1 MPILDNPRHE
11 QFAQRV
17 AAGVNATL
25 AYIAAGYSRNGAA
38 QSGARLMRDAR
49 IRARVDEIKRHIA
62 VKLTNYSIREVDAR
76 VRALQDRW
84 DGMLRIIAA
93 RAADPDIRK
102 APGGETGL
110 LVRTLKQ
117 LGRGEESQ
125 IVEEFALDTGLL
137 KELREHERQAAQELG
152 QWAERTEHSGE
163 VTLIE
168 QRLKAA
174 RERIRNEN

>member
-1 MPILDNPRHE
+1 MPILENPRHE

-17 AAGVNATL
+17 AAGTNARA
-25 AYIAAGYSRNGAA
+25 AYIAAGYSENGAA
-38 QSGARLMRDAR
+38 QSAARLLTNAKV
-49 IRARVDEIKRHIA
+49 RARVEEIKRSIA
-62 VKLTNYSIREVDAR
+62 ARLTDCSIREVDAR

-84 DGMLRIIAA
+84 DRLNRIVAA
-93 RAADPDIRK
+93 RAADPDIRR

-110 LVRTLKQ
+110 LVRTLRQ

-125 IVEEFALDTGLL
+125 IIEEFALDAGLL

-152 QWAERTEHSGE
+152 QWAERTEHTGE
-163 VTLIE
+163 VTLIV

-174 RERIRNEN
+174 RERLKK

>member
-1 MPILDNPRHE
+1 MPLLENPRHE

-17 AAGVNATL
+17 AAGATAVA
-25 AYIAAGYSRNGAA
+25 AYVAAGYSESGAA
-38 QSGARLMRDAR
+38 QSAARLLKNAQV
-49 IRARVDEIKRHIA
+49 RARVQEIHAAISER
-62 VKLTNYSIREVDAR
+62 LTDCSIRQVDAR

-84 DGMLRIIAA
+84 DKMNRIIAA
-93 RAADPDIRK
+93 RSADPDIRK

-117 LGRGEESQ
+117 LGRGETAE
-125 IVEEFALDTGLL
+125 IVEEFELDTGLL
-137 KELREHERQAAQELG
+137 KELREHEKQAAQELG
-152 QWAERTEHSGE
+152 QWTDRTEHTGE

-174 RERIRNEN
+174 RERLQKQ